1 MSDYI
6 SRQAALALVTTEKPQ
21 LLDSDALYMAIDEL
35 PPAQLHNAVNLC
47 DTCRHTY
54 PGCPSGDDVIFGDG
68 VGGDNICACAK
79 YETAWAKMR
88 KEK

>member
-1 MSDYI
+1 MNDLI
-6 SRQAALALVTTEKPQ
+6 SRQAAIELFLAEGMVT
-21 LLDSDALYMAIDEL
+21 AAIYVERM
-35 PPAQLHNAVNLC
+35 PSAQPHNKVNLC

-68 VGGDNICACAK
+68 VGGDNICACAQ
-79 YETAWAKMR
+79 YETALAKMR